1 MRLLREFRV
10 EMLQPSKTPKTL
22 LSPRDPQPVETVNAG
37 GRSPFVLTCEHAG
50 RVIPESLGDLGG
62 VGPADMDRH
71 IALDVGAEG
80 LSRQLSAMLDAPL
93 VAQRYS
99 RLVVDCNRPFEA
111 PDCFPP
117 ESDGT
122 PVPAN
127 VGLAEHERRQRFEE
141 IHQPFHRALAALLDD
156 RMASGPAPVLV
167 AMHSFTPRLAG
178 GPDRPWHLGV
188 LAHRDRRLA
197 DRFLGEFQKR
207 YPDLPSTYNEPY
219 VVDDLTDYTIPVH
232 GEARGIPHVLLEIRN
247 DLITQSEGQQRW
259 AGLIAETLTAAN
271 CQKKEWTDG

>member
-1 MRLLREFRV
+1 
-10 EMLQPSKTPKTL
+10 MLQPSKTPKTL

-50 RVIPESLGDLGG
+50 RAIPESLGDLGG
-62 VGPADMDRH
+62 VAQADMDRH
-71 IALDVGAEG
+71 IAWDVGAEG
-80 LSRQLSAMLDAPL
+80 LSRQLSALLDAPL
-93 VAQRYS
+93 VLQRYS
-99 RLVVDCNRPFEA
+99 RLVVDCNRPFQA

-127 VGLAEHERRQRFEE
+127 VGLTEHGRRQRFEE
-141 IHQPFHRALAALLDD
+141 IHQPFHHALAHLLDE
-156 RMASGPAPVLV
+156 RTASGPKPVLV

-178 GPDRPWHLGV
+178 GPHRPWHLGV

-197 DRFLGEFQKR
+197 DRFLQEFQER
-207 YPDLPSTYNEPY
+207 HPDVPSTYNQPY

-232 GEARGIPHVLLEIRN
+232 GEARGLPHVLLEIRN
-247 DLITQSEGQQRW
+247 DLIAESEGQRHW
-259 AGLIAETLTAAN
+259 AGLIAGTLTAARR
-271 CQKKEWTDG
+271 QEKERADG